1 MKIEGK
7 KYQEKVIVPKVWEQ
21 IEIDG
26 KKETVLISENVSK
39 YIRGLE
45 QSLLFG
51 VGIELPT
58 KKETDT
64 FLIDYTNKMMKEYN
78 EDEKI
83 IFRGGFRNCYR
94 WLKTKTKENGN

>member
-39 YIRGLE
+39 YIRHLE
-45 QSLLFG
+45 FLL
-51 VGIELPT
+51 
-58 KKETDT
+58 
-64 FLIDYTNKMMKEYN
+64 NK
-78 EDEKI
+78 
-83 IFRGGFRNCYR
+83 
-94 WLKTKTKENGN
+94 